1 MAKLV
6 VMPKLG
12 LTMTEGTVEAW
23 LKNEGDEVKEG
34 EKLFSVSTDKL
45 TNDIEATVSG
55 KLLKILVPAG
65 ETVACLTPVAVIGAE
80 GESYAAAPAKTA
92 APAKAEEKSAE
103 GGGVLVI
110 GGGPGGYVAAIRA
123 AQLGAKVTLAER
135 AEIGGTCLN
144 RGCMPTKALL
154 HSSEVYELAT
164 NSVDIGI
171 IGRDVA
177 VDWPRVQATRQS
189 VSDKLTG
196 GVRALMRAN
205 KVTVVEGEAKFTGPK
220 TVKVGDKT
228 LNPDKIIIAVGSKPV
243 MPPIPGLKEC
253 PACID
258 STACLKLDHIPES
271 LVVIGGG
278 VIGVELGSVYRRF
291 GSKVSVLELQDR
303 ILPQMDGELAE
314 LAAAQLVAEGMDLR
328 TGAKVTRVDTTTN
341 GAAVHAEIGGKDT
354 VFEAEKVLVC
364 VGRSPNLEGLGLDKA
379 GIAVEGGF
387 IKVDKRLETSVPGV
401 FAVGDCSG
409 RLMLAHAAMAM
420 GEAAAENA
428 MGGEAGFNEDMS
440 PACAYVG
447 PEIAGVGYTE
457 ERAKELGIEYIVG
470 RFPTSANGRSLV
482 SGCTGGLIKVL
493 AGPKFGE
500 ILGVHIL
507 APSATELIEEAALA
521 IRLEATLD
529 ELTDTIHCHPTVA
542 EALRGGPGRA
552 EAGHTHPEQEVRRRK
567 PCSMR
572 HSYS

>member
-1 MAKLV
+1 MAKEV

-55 KLLKILVPAG
+55 KLLNILVPAG

-220 TVKVGDKT
+220 TVEVGGKT

-542 EALRGGPGRA
+542 EALREAALAAQKRA
-552 EAGHTHPEQEVRRRK
+552 IHIPNK
-567 PCSMR
+567 K
-572 HSYS
+572 

>member
-1 MAKLV
+1 MAKEV

-428 MGGEAGFNEDMS
+428 MGGEAGFNEDKS

-542 EALRGGPGRA
+542 EALREAALAAQKRA
-552 EAGHTHPEQEVRRRK
+552 IHIPNK
-567 PCSMR
+567 K
-572 HSYS
+572 

>member
-1 MAKLV
+1 MAKEV

-164 NSVDIGI
+164 NSADIGI

-428 MGGEAGFNEDMS
+428 MGGEAGFDEDMS

-542 EALRGGPGRA
+542 EALREAALAAQKRA
-552 EAGHTHPEQEVRRRK
+552 IHIPNK
-567 PCSMR
+567 K
-572 HSYS
+572 

>member
-1 MAKLV
+1 MAKEV

-220 TVKVGDKT
+220 TVEVGDKT

-482 SGCTGGLIKVL
+482 SGCTGGLITVL

-542 EALRGGPGRA
+542 EALREAALAAQKRA
-552 EAGHTHPEQEVRRRK
+552 IHIPNK
-567 PCSMR
+567 K
-572 HSYS
+572 

>member
-1 MAKLV
+1 MAKEV

-164 NSVDIGI
+164 NSADIGI

-205 KVTVVEGEAKFTGPK
+205 KVTVVEGKAKFTGPK

-291 GSKVSVLELQDR
+291 GAKVSVLELQDR

-542 EALRGGPGRA
+542 EALREAALAAQKRA
-552 EAGHTHPEQEVRRRK
+552 IHIPNK
-567 PCSMR
+567 K
-572 HSYS
+572 

>member
-1 MAKLV
+1 MAKEV

-45 TNDIEATVSG
+45 TNEIEATVSG

-164 NSVDIGI
+164 NSADIGI

-401 FAVGDCSG
+401 FAAGDCSG

-542 EALRGGPGRA
+542 EALREAALAAQKRA
-552 EAGHTHPEQEVRRRK
+552 IHIPNK
-567 PCSMR
+567 K
-572 HSYS
+572 

>member
-1 MAKLV
+1 MAKEV

-164 NSVDIGI
+164 NSADIGI

-177 VDWPRVQATRQS
+177 VDWQRVQATRQS
-189 VSDKLTG
+189 VSDKLIG

-364 VGRSPNLEGLGLDKA
+364 VGRSPNMEGLGLDKA

-542 EALRGGPGRA
+542 EALREAALAAQKRA
-552 EAGHTHPEQEVRRRK
+552 IHIPNK
-567 PCSMR
+567 K
-572 HSYS
+572 

>member
-164 NSVDIGI
+164 NSADIGI

-220 TVKVGDKT
+220 TVEVGGKT

-258 STACLKLDHIPES
+258 STACLKMDHIPES

-542 EALRGGPGRA
+542 EALREAALAAQKRA
-552 EAGHTHPEQEVRRRK
+552 IHIPNK
-567 PCSMR
+567 K
-572 HSYS
+572 

>member
-1 MAKLV
+1 MAKEV

-164 NSVDIGI
+164 NSADIGI

-220 TVKVGDKT
+220 TVEVGGKT

-482 SGCTGGLIKVL
+482 SVCTGGLIKVL

-542 EALRGGPGRA
+542 EALREAALAAQKRA
-552 EAGHTHPEQEVRRRK
+552 IHIPNK
-567 PCSMR
+567 K
-572 HSYS
+572 

>member
-1 MAKLV
+1 MAKEV

-164 NSVDIGI
+164 NSADIGI

-420 GEAAAENA
+420 GETAAENA

-542 EALRGGPGRA
+542 EALREAALAAQKRA
-552 EAGHTHPEQEVRRRK
+552 IHIPNK
-567 PCSMR
+567 K
-572 HSYS
+572 

>member
-1 MAKLV
+1 MAKEV

-164 NSVDIGI
+164 NSADIGI

-278 VIGVELGSVYRRF
+278 VIGVELGSAYRRF

-542 EALRGGPGRA
+542 EALREAALAAQKRA
-552 EAGHTHPEQEVRRRK
+552 IHIPNK
-567 PCSMR
+567 K
-572 HSYS
+572 

>member
-1 MAKLV
+1 MAKEI

-12 LTMTEGTVEAW
+12 LTMTEGTIDSWYKKEGEA
-23 LKNEGDEVKEG
+23 VQEG

-45 TNDIEATVSG
+45 TNDVEATASG
-55 KLLKILVPAG
+55 VLLRVLVAAG
-65 ETVACLTPVAVIGAE
+65 GTVPCLTPVAVIGAR
-80 GESYAAAPAKTA
+80 GESVSPVPAAAGHPAE
-92 APAKAEEKSAE
+92 AEPGSSEGGGVLVI

-123 AQLGAKVTLAER
+123 AQLGAKVTLIEC

-164 NSVDIGI
+164 KSESIGI

-177 VDWPRVQATRQS
+177 VDWARVQQNRQS

-205 KVTVVEGEAKFTGPK
+205 KVTVLEGEASFTGPM
-220 TVKVGDKT
+220 TVRVGDKT
-228 LNPDKIIIAVGSKPV
+228 LSPEKIIIAAGSKPI
-243 MPPIPGLKEC
+243 MPGIPGLREC
-253 PACID
+253 PVCID
-258 STACLKLDHIPES
+258 STACLTLDHIPES

-278 VIGVELGSVYRRF
+278 VIGMELGSVYRRF
-291 GSKVSVLELQDR
+291 GAKVTVLELQPR

-314 LAAAQLVAEGMDLR
+314 LAKAQLISECMDVL
-328 TGAKVTRVDTTTN
+328 TGARVTSVDTTAK
-341 GAAVHAEIGGKDT
+341 GAAVHAEIDGRDN

-364 VGRSPNLEGLGLDKA
+364 VGRSPNLEPLCLEKA
-379 GIAVEGGF
+379 GIAVEDGF
-387 IKVDKRLETSVPGV
+387 IKVDAHLETSVKGV
-401 FAVGDCSG
+401 YAVGDCSG

-428 MGGEAGFNEDMS
+428 MGGDAGFDADMS

-482 SGCTGGLIKVL
+482 AGCTGGMIKVL

-529 ELTDTIHCHPTVA
+529 EFTDTIHCHPTVA
-542 EALRGGPGRA
+542 EALREAALAAQKRA
-552 EAGHTHPEQEVRRRK
+552 IHIPNK
-567 PCSMR
+567 K
-572 HSYS
+572 

>member
-1 MAKLV
+1 MAKEV

-164 NSVDIGI
+164 NSADIGI

-228 LNPDKIIIAVGSKPV
+228 LNPDKIIIAVGSNPV

-291 GSKVSVLELQDR
+291 GAKVSVLELQDR

-542 EALRGGPGRA
+542 EALREAALAAQKRA
-552 EAGHTHPEQEVRRRK
+552 IHIPNK
-567 PCSMR
+567 K
-572 HSYS
+572 

>member
-1 MAKLV
+1 MAKEV

-164 NSVDIGI
+164 NSADIGI

-387 IKVDKRLETSVPGV
+387 IRVDKRLETSVPGV

-542 EALRGGPGRA
+542 EALREAALAAQKRA
-552 EAGHTHPEQEVRRRK
+552 IHIPNK
-567 PCSMR
+567 K
-572 HSYS
+572 

>member
-1 MAKLV
+1 MAKEV

-110 GGGPGGYVAAIRA
+110 GGGPGGYVAAICA

-164 NSVDIGI
+164 NSADIGI

-205 KVTVVEGEAKFTGPK
+205 KVAVVEGEAKFTGPK
-220 TVKVGDKT
+220 TVEVGGKT

-542 EALRGGPGRA
+542 EALREAALAAQKRA
-552 EAGHTHPEQEVRRRK
+552 IHIPNK
-567 PCSMR
+567 K
-572 HSYS
+572 

>member
-1 MAKLV
+1 MAKEV

-220 TVKVGDKT
+220 TVEVGDKT

-364 VGRSPNLEGLGLDKA
+364 VGRSPNLEGLGLDQA

-542 EALRGGPGRA
+542 EALREAALAAQKRA
-552 EAGHTHPEQEVRRRK
+552 IHIPNK
-567 PCSMR
+567 K
-572 HSYS
+572 

>member
-1 MAKLV
+1 MAKEV

-164 NSVDIGI
+164 NSADIGI

-379 GIAVEGGF
+379 GIAVEDGF

-542 EALRGGPGRA
+542 EALREAALAAQKRA
-552 EAGHTHPEQEVRRRK
+552 IHIPNK
-567 PCSMR
+567 K
-572 HSYS
+572 

>member
-1 MAKLV
+1 MAKEV

-55 KLLKILVPAG
+55 KLLNILVPAG

-123 AQLGAKVTLAER
+123 AQLGAKVTLTER

-164 NSVDIGI
+164 NSADIGI

-228 LNPDKIIIAVGSKPV
+228 LNPDKIIIAVGSNPV

-542 EALRGGPGRA
+542 EALREAALAAQKRA
-552 EAGHTHPEQEVRRRK
+552 IHIPNK
-567 PCSMR
+567 K
-572 HSYS
+572 

>member
-1 MAKLV
+1 MAKEV

-220 TVKVGDKT
+220 TVEVGGKT

-542 EALRGGPGRA
+542 EALREASLAAQKRA
-552 EAGHTHPEQEVRRRK
+552 IHIPNK
-567 PCSMR
+567 K
-572 HSYS
+572 

>member
-1 MAKLV
+1 MAKEV

-55 KLLKILVPAG
+55 KLLNILVPAG

-164 NSVDIGI
+164 NSADIGI

-205 KVTVVEGEAKFTGPK
+205 KVAVVEGEAKFTGPK

-542 EALRGGPGRA
+542 EALREAALAAQKRA
-552 EAGHTHPEQEVRRRK
+552 IHIPNK
-567 PCSMR
+567 K
-572 HSYS
+572 

>member
-1 MAKLV
+1 MSKEI

-12 LTMTEGTVEAW
+12 LTMTEGTVDSWYKKEGEA
-23 LKNEGDEVKEG
+23 VKEG
-34 EKLFSVSTDKL
+34 EKLFAVSTDKL
-45 TNDIEATVSG
+45 TNDVEATASG
-55 KLLKILVPAG
+55 TLLKILVPEG
-65 ETVACLTPVAVIGAE
+65 GTVACLTPVAVIGAA
-80 GESYAAAPAKTA
+80 GESYAAALAA
-92 APAKAEEKSAE
+92 APAQAKAEDKGAE

-123 AQLGAKVTLAER
+123 AQLGAKVTLVER

-164 NSVDIGI
+164 NSADIGI

-205 KVTVVEGEAKFTGPK
+205 RITLVEGEAKFTGPK
-220 TVKVGDKT
+220 SVTVGDKSFE
-228 LNPDKIIIAVGSKPV
+228 PEKIIIAVGSKPV
-243 MPPIPGLKEC
+243 MPGIPGLRGC

-258 STACLKLDHIPES
+258 STACLTLDHIPES

-291 GSKVSVLELQDR
+291 GSKVTVLELQER
-303 ILPQMDGELAE
+303 ILPQMDGELAQ
-314 LAAAQLVAEGMDLR
+314 LAKERLIAEGMDLR
-328 TGAKVTRVDTTTN
+328 TGAKVTRVDTTTK
-341 GAAVHAEIGGKDT
+341 GAAVHAEIGGQDT

-364 VGRSPNLEGLGLDKA
+364 VGRSPNTEGLGLEKA
-379 GIAVEGGF
+379 GIALEGSF
-387 IKVDKRLETSVPGV
+387 IKVDKRLETSVKGV
-401 FAVGDCSG
+401 YAVGDCSG

-428 MGGEAGFNEDMS
+428 MGGDAGFDEDMS

-457 ERAKELGIEYIVG
+457 ERAKELGIDYIVG

-542 EALRGGPGRA
+542 EALREAALAAQKRA
-552 EAGHTHPEQEVRRRK
+552 IHIPNK
-567 PCSMR
+567 K
-572 HSYS
+572 

>member
-1 MAKLV
+1 MAKEV

-55 KLLKILVPAG
+55 KLLNILVPAG

-164 NSVDIGI
+164 NSADIGI

-409 RLMLAHAAMAM
+409 RLMLAHVAMAM

-542 EALRGGPGRA
+542 EALREAALAAQKRA
-552 EAGHTHPEQEVRRRK
+552 IHIPNK
-567 PCSMR
+567 K
-572 HSYS
+572 

>member
-1 MAKLV
+1 MSKEI

-12 LTMTEGTVEAW
+12 LTMTEGTVDSWYKKEGEA
-23 LKNEGDEVKEG
+23 VKEG
-34 EKLFSVSTDKL
+34 EKLFAVSTDKL
-45 TNDIEATVSG
+45 TNDVEATASG
-55 KLLKILVPAG
+55 TLLKILVPEG
-65 ETVACLTPVAVIGAE
+65 GTVACLTPVAVIGAQ
-80 GESYAAAPAKTA
+80 GESYAAAPAA
-92 APAKAEEKSAE
+92 APAQAKAEDKGAE

-123 AQLGAKVTLAER
+123 AQLGAKVTLVER

-164 NSVDIGI
+164 NSADIGI

-205 KVTVVEGEAKFTGPK
+205 RITLVEGEAKFTGPK
-220 TVKVGDKT
+220 SVTVGDKSFK
-228 LNPDKIIIAVGSKPV
+228 PEKIIIAVGSKPV
-243 MPPIPGLKEC
+243 MPGIPGLREC

-258 STACLKLDHIPES
+258 STACLTLDHIPES

-291 GSKVSVLELQDR
+291 GSKVTVLELQER
-303 ILPQMDGELAE
+303 ILPQMDGELAQ
-314 LAAAQLVAEGMDLR
+314 LAKERLIAEGMDLR
-328 TGAKVTRVDTTTN
+328 TGAKVTRVDTTTK
-341 GAAVHAEIGGKDT
+341 GAAVHAEIGGQDT
-354 VFEAEKVLVC
+354 IFEAEKVLVC
-364 VGRSPNLEGLGLDKA
+364 VGRSPNTEGLGLEKA
-379 GIAVEGGF
+379 GIALEGGF
-387 IKVDKRLETSVPGV
+387 IKVDKRLETSVKGV
-401 FAVGDCSG
+401 YAVGDCSG

-428 MGGEAGFNEDMS
+428 MGGDAGFDEDMS

-457 ERAKELGIEYIVG
+457 ERAKELGIDYIVG

-542 EALRGGPGRA
+542 EALREAALAAQKRA
-552 EAGHTHPEQEVRRRK
+552 IHIPNK
-567 PCSMR
+567 K
-572 HSYS
+572 

>member
-1 MAKLV
+1 MAKEV

-220 TVKVGDKT
+220 TVEVGGKT

-482 SGCTGGLIKVL
+482 SGCTGGIIKVL

-542 EALRGGPGRA
+542 EALREAALAAQKRA
-552 EAGHTHPEQEVRRRK
+552 IHIPNK
-567 PCSMR
+567 K
-572 HSYS
+572 

>member
-1 MAKLV
+1 MAKEI

-12 LTMTEGTVEAW
+12 LTMTEGTVDSWYKKEGEA
-23 LKNEGDEVKEG
+23 VKEG
-34 EKLFSVSTDKL
+34 EKLFAVSTDKL
-45 TNDIEATVSG
+45 TNDVEASASG
-55 KLLKILVPAG
+55 TLLKILVPEG
-65 ETVACLTPVAVIGAE
+65 GTVACLTPVAVIGAA
-80 GESYAAAPAKTA
+80 GESYAAAPAA
-92 APAKAEEKSAE
+92 GPGPAKAEDKGAE
-103 GGGVLVI
+103 GGGLLVI

-123 AQLGAKVTLAER
+123 AQLGAKVTLVER

-164 NSVDIGI
+164 NSADIGI

-205 KVTVVEGEAKFTGPK
+205 KITLVEGEARFTGPK
-220 TVKVGDKT
+220 TVTAGGKSFE
-228 LNPDKIIIAVGSKPV
+228 PEKIIIAVGSKPV
-243 MPPIPGLKEC
+243 MPGIPGLREC

-258 STACLKLDHIPES
+258 STACLTLDHIPES

-291 GSKVSVLELQDR
+291 GAKVTVLELQER

-314 LAAAQLVAEGMDLR
+314 LAKAQLIAEGMDLR
-328 TGAKVTRVDTTTN
+328 TGAKVTRVDTTAQ
-341 GAAVHAEIGGKDT
+341 GAAVHAEIGGQDT

-364 VGRSPNLEGLGLDKA
+364 VGRSPNTEGLGLEQA
-379 GIAVEGGF
+379 GIALEGGF
-387 IKVDKRLETSVPGV
+387 IKVDKRLETSVKGV

-428 MGGEAGFNEDMS
+428 MGGEAGFDEDMS

-457 ERAKELGIEYIVG
+457 ERAKELGIDYIVG

-542 EALRGGPGRA
+542 EALREAALAAQKRA
-552 EAGHTHPEQEVRRRK
+552 IHIPNK
-567 PCSMR
+567 K
-572 HSYS
+572 

>member
-1 MAKLV
+1 MAKEV

-92 APAKAEEKSAE
+92 APAKAEEKSTE

-164 NSVDIGI
+164 NSADIGI

-220 TVKVGDKT
+220 TVEVGGKT

-542 EALRGGPGRA
+542 EALREAALAAQKRA
-552 EAGHTHPEQEVRRRK
+552 IHIPNK
-567 PCSMR
+567 K
-572 HSYS
+572 

>member
-1 MAKLV
+1 MAKEV

-65 ETVACLTPVAVIGAE
+65 ETVACLTPVAVIGEE

-164 NSVDIGI
+164 NSADIGI

-220 TVKVGDKT
+220 TVEVGGKT

-542 EALRGGPGRA
+542 EALREAALAAQKRA
-552 EAGHTHPEQEVRRRK
+552 IHIPNK
-567 PCSMR
+567 K
-572 HSYS
+572 

>member
-1 MAKLV
+1 MAKEI

-12 LTMTEGTVEAW
+12 LTMTEGTVDSWYKKEGEA
-23 LKNEGDEVKEG
+23 VKEG
-34 EKLFSVSTDKL
+34 EKLFAVSTDKL
-45 TNDIEATVSG
+45 TNDVEATASG
-55 KLLKILVPAG
+55 TLLKILVPEG
-65 ETVACLTPVAVIGAE
+65 GTVACLTPVAVIGAA
-80 GESYAAAPAKTA
+80 GESYAAAPAA
-92 APAKAEEKSAE
+92 APAQAKAEDKGAE

-123 AQLGAKVTLAER
+123 AQLGAKVTLVER

-164 NSVDIGI
+164 NSADIGI

-205 KVTVVEGEAKFTGPK
+205 RITLVEGEAKFTGPK
-220 TVKVGDKT
+220 SVTVGDKSFE
-228 LNPDKIIIAVGSKPV
+228 PEKIIIAVGSKPV
-243 MPPIPGLKEC
+243 MPGIPGLRGC

-258 STACLKLDHIPES
+258 STACLTLDHIPES

-291 GSKVSVLELQDR
+291 GSKVTVLELQER
-303 ILPQMDGELAE
+303 ILPQMDGELAQ
-314 LAAAQLVAEGMDLR
+314 LAKERLIAEGMDLR
-328 TGAKVTRVDTTTN
+328 TGAKVTRVDTTTK
-341 GAAVHAEIGGKDT
+341 GAAVHAEIGGQDT

-364 VGRSPNLEGLGLDKA
+364 VGRSPNTEGLGLEKA
-379 GIAVEGGF
+379 GIALEGGF
-387 IKVDKRLETSVPGV
+387 IKVDKRLETSVKGV
-401 FAVGDCSG
+401 YAVGDCSG

-428 MGGEAGFNEDMS
+428 MGGDAGFDEDMS

-457 ERAKELGIEYIVG
+457 ERAKELGIDYIVG

-542 EALRGGPGRA
+542 EALREAALAAQKRA
-552 EAGHTHPEQEVRRRK
+552 IHIPNK
-567 PCSMR
+567 K
-572 HSYS
+572 

>member
-1 MAKLV
+1 M
-6 VMPKLG
+6 
-12 LTMTEGTVEAW
+12 
-23 LKNEGDEVKEG
+23 
-34 EKLFSVSTDKL
+34 
-45 TNDIEATVSG
+45 
-55 KLLKILVPAG
+55 
-65 ETVACLTPVAVIGAE
+65 
-80 GESYAAAPAKTA
+80 
-92 APAKAEEKSAE
+92 
-103 GGGVLVI
+103 I

-220 TVKVGDKT
+220 TVEVGGKT

-253 PACID
+253 PACLD

-542 EALRGGPGRA
+542 EALREAALAAQKRA
-552 EAGHTHPEQEVRRRK
+552 IHIPNK
-567 PCSMR
+567 K
-572 HSYS
+572 

>member
-1 MAKLV
+1 MAKEV

-164 NSVDIGI
+164 NSADIGI

-220 TVKVGDKT
+220 TVKVGGKT

-542 EALRGGPGRA
+542 EALREAALAAQKRA
-552 EAGHTHPEQEVRRRK
+552 IHIPNK
-567 PCSMR
+567 K
-572 HSYS
+572 